1 MTSVQASVHASV
13 VGVRELR
20 QNLSVYLVRVQAGEA
35 LRVTDRGRV
44 VALLSPL
51 PANATPMD
59 ALVAG
64 GRATAGTGNL
74 TDLGPPPGRP
84 SKWAT
89 KTLLEMRE
97 EERY

>member
-1 MTSVQASVHASV
+1 MKATRTQAVSST

-20 QNLSVYLVRVQAGEA
+20 QNLSVYLVRVQAGEV
-35 LRVTDRGRV
+35 LRVTERGRV

-51 PANATPMD
+51 AADATPMD
-59 ALVAG
+59 ALIAG

-74 TDLGPPPGRP
+74 AELGPPPGRP
-84 SKWAT
+84 SDWAT
-89 KTLLEMRE
+89 RGLLSMRD